1 MAHHI
6 INQNFESSLWPIHLP
21 FVYLPFEHSEN
32 IDDQILSI
40 QKHEQL
46 LSAMPHDLIPS
57 LSSYLHFAIIHKQ
70 VIEKYGRFPGR
81 NQILSRIST
90 EEELVYLNN
99 DPYKF

>member
-1 MAHHI
+1 
-6 INQNFESSLWPIHLP
+6 
-21 FVYLPFEHSEN
+21 
-32 IDDQILSI
+32 
-40 QKHEQL
+40 
-46 LSAMPHDLIPS
+46 MPHDLIPS